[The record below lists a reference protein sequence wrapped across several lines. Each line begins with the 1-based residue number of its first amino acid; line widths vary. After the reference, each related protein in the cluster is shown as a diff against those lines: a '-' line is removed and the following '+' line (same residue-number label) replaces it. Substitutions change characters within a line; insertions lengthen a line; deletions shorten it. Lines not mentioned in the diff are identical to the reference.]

1 MDAKLR
7 PGPQLIGYEAA
18 SDSLATCLPGPSR
31 CRSAYRYPAVKGRPQ
46 PGRRATGSALMGA
59 HSGRLWGRLG
69 VCWSPVGEHS
79 SALDAEES
87 FVKTVPLPAV
97 VGG

>member
-1 MDAKLR
+1 
-7 PGPQLIGYEAA
+7 
-18 SDSLATCLPGPSR
+18 
-31 CRSAYRYPAVKGRPQ
+31 
-46 PGRRATGSALMGA
+46 MGA
-59 HSGRLWGRLG
+59 HSGRLWGRLE

-97 VGG
+97 WGGLTADGVACPSAGT

>member
-1 MDAKLR
+1 MGL
-7 PGPQLIGYEAA
+7 
-18 SDSLATCLPGPSR
+18 TN
-31 CRSAYRYPAVKGRPQ
+31 
-46 PGRRATGSALMGA
+46 GA
-59 HSGRLWGRLG
+59 HSGRLWGRLE

-97 VGG
+97 GEV

>member
-1 MDAKLR
+1 
-7 PGPQLIGYEAA
+7 
-18 SDSLATCLPGPSR
+18 
-31 CRSAYRYPAVKGRPQ
+31 
-46 PGRRATGSALMGA
+46 MGA
-59 HSGRLWGRLG
+59 HTGRLWGRLG

-79 SALDAEES
+79 SALDVVES